1 MTSII
6 NIKTDTKIKAQAQ
19 KAAEDLGLSLSA
31 VINAYLHQFVR
42 TKTLFASSKFSEPS
56 ALLLS
61 ALEEARA
68 ERTSG
73 KHYSFKNNKQAI
85 KFVEKIIT
93 KKK

>member
-6 NIKTDTKIKAQAQ
+6 NIKTDQKIKERAQ

-31 VINAYLHQFVR
+31 VINAYLRQFVR
-42 TKTLFASSKFSEPS
+42 TQTLFVSNKFSEPS

-61 ALEEARA
+61 ALAEARA
-68 ERTSG
+68 ERKSG
-73 KHYSFKNNKQAI
+73 KQHAFKNNTEAL
-85 KFVEKIIT
+85 KFVEKIVA